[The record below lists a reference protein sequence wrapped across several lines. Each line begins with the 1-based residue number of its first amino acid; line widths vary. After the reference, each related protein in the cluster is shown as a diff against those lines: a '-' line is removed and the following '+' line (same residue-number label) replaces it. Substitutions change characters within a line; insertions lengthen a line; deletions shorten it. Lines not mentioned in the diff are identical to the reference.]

1 MKVEIQIS
9 NIGESVELE
18 ETSLL
23 ECLRKKG
30 IRIRSSCGGH
40 ATCSDCVV
48 KVKSG
53 GKSLSEVNFKE
64 KKLLGNVYY
73 ITKERLAC
81 QVHSKKG
88 ESIDAASEKIEVEV
102 VNLDP

>member
-1 MKVEIQIS
+1 MSIKIKITNTGDTLELSRS
-9 NIGESVELE
+9 N
-18 ETSLL
+18 TSLL
-23 ECLRKKG
+23 DVLRDRG

-40 ATCSDCVV
+40 ATCSDCIV
-48 KVKSG
+48 KVSSG
-53 GKSLSEVNFKE
+53 DKNLSGVNFEE

-81 QVHSKKG
+81 QVKC
-88 ESIDAASEKIEVEV
+88 SETVSDEVSEMEI

>member
-1 MKVEIQIS
+1 MSIEITVANTGEKVS
-9 NIGESVELE
+9 LE
-18 ETSLL
+18 AENLL
-23 ECLRKKG
+23 VALRKKG
-30 IRIRSSCGGH
+30 VRIRSSCGGH
-40 ATCSDCVV
+40 ATCSDCIV

-53 GKSLSEVNFKE
+53 DKNFSQVNFEE

-81 QVHSKKG
+81 QLIMSSETE
-88 ESIDAASEKIEVEV
+88 ESSSEAEIEV

>member
-1 MKVEIQIS
+1 MKVDIQIS
-9 NIGESVELE
+9 NTGESVELD

-23 ECLRKKG
+23 ESLRKKG
-30 IRIRSSCGGH
+30 VRIRSSCGGH
-40 ATCSDCVV
+40 ATCSDCIV

-53 GKSLSEVNFKE
+53 GKSLSEVNFEE

-81 QVHSKKG
+81 QVHSNKS
-88 ESIDAASEKIEVEV
+88 ESIESSEKIEVEI

>member
-1 MKVEIQIS
+1 MKTKVHITNNDEI
-9 NIGESVELE
+9 VELGE
-18 ETSLL
+18 ESLL
-23 ECLRKKG
+23 EILRKKG

-48 KVKSG
+48 VRSG
-53 GKSLSEVNFKE
+53 AKSLSDVNFEE

-81 QVHSKKG
+81 QVRLKNEEG
-88 ESIDAASEKIEVEV
+88 EAEFARMFSIEIQNLEK
-102 VNLDP
+102 

>member
-1 MKVEIQIS
+1 MSLEVTVT
-9 NIGESVELE
+9 NTGERVDLKDQ
-18 ETSLL
+18 TLL
-23 ECLRKKG
+23 VALRKKG
-30 IRIRSSCGGH
+30 VRIRSSCGGH
-40 ATCSDCVV
+40 ATCSDCIV

-53 GKSLSEVNFKE
+53 DKNFSQVNFEE

-81 QVHSKKG
+81 QLMMSS
-88 ESIDAASEKIEVEV
+88 EAEASSSEAEVEV